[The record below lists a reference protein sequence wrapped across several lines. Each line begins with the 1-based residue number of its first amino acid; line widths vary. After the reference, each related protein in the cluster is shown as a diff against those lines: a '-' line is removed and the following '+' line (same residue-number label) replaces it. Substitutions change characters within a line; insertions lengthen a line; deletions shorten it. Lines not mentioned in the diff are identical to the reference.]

1 MTRGEVPGR
10 AAFIFIFITV
20 ALDMLALGIIV
31 PVLPRLIVE
40 FEAGDVAGAAA
51 VVGVF
56 GTVWAAMQVVG
67 SPLLG
72 ALSDRFGRRRIIL
85 LSNLGLGL
93 DYMLMAVAPTLQWL
107 FVGRAISGF
116 TSASFSTA
124 AAYIADVTPP
134 ERRAAQFGMLGAAF
148 GLGFVV
154 GPAVGGLLGEV
165 SLRLPFWVAGGLSLA
180 NALYGLLILPESL
193 PASRRAPFSWR
204 RASPLGSLRLL
215 GSHPEL
221 VGLAAATLLYFVAHE
236 VLPSVTVLYL
246 DYRYGW
252 GEAAVG
258 LVLAAVGVCSAV
270 VSAALVGP
278 AVARLGERRAL
289 LTGLA
294 CGTAGFAVYGL
305 APSGALFMAGV
316 PLAALWG
323 LSGPA
328 MQALMS
334 RHIGPSEQGQ
344 LQGAL
349 SSMRGLTGM
358 LGPLLFTQ
366 IFAAA
371 IDPDSG
377 VRSPG
382 APFLLAALLTLG
394 ALGLAVVVA
403 RDPRPAPPNA

>member
-72 ALSDRFGRRRIIL
+72 ALSDRFGRRPIIL

-258 LVLAAVGVCSAV
+258 LVLAAVGVCSTV

-305 APSGALFMAGV
+305 APGGALFMAGV
-316 PLAALWG
+316 PLVALWG

-377 VRSPG
+377 VRLPG

>member
-72 ALSDRFGRRRIIL
+72 ALSDRFGRRPIIL

-93 DYMLMAVAPTLQWL
+93 DYMLMALAPTLQWL

-193 PASRRAPFSWR
+193 PVERRAPFSWR

-221 VGLAAATLLYFVAHE
+221 IGLAAATLLYFVAHE

-258 LVLAAVGVCSAV
+258 LVLAAVGVCSTV

-278 AVARLGERRAL
+278 AVKRLGERRAL

-305 APSGALFMAGV
+305 APTGGLFMAGV
-316 PLAALWG
+316 PLVALWG

-349 SSMRGLTGM
+349 SSIRGLTGM

-371 IDPDSG
+371 IDPASG
-377 VRSPG
+377 VRIPG
-382 APFLLAALLTLG
+382 APFLLAALLIVG

-403 RDPRPAPPNA
+403 RDPRPAPPTA